1 MQYEKSCGALVFRK
15 FHGKT
20 RDLVFKHANGGH
32 WSFPKGHMESG
43 ETEEETAQREVWEET
58 GIDIMIDTSF
68 RETVSYSPKKD
79 TMKEVVYFLAMAKN
93 FNYTPQPEEISQIR
107 WVEISLAHQVLSY
120 DNDRQLVNKARPVIK
135 GSYGKV

>member
-1 MQYEKSCGALVFRK
+1 
-15 FHGKT
+15 
-20 RDLVFKHANGGH
+20 
-32 WSFPKGHMESG
+32 MESG